1 MHPTLELTRKVLA
14 LRPRPR
20 QLVNLGRY
28 AACYAAG
35 WFPSRLPYRPI
46 TFGVYVT
53 SRCNLKCPFCYNR
66 GVNKDRAGRLDMT
79 VEGMTALLAHPT
91 LRDAI
96 RVAFTGG
103 EPLLHPDLFA
113 FVALARKHR
122 KLTYVAT
129 NGLLL
134 SERLE
139 ELRTSPLSTAHVSL
153 YENHLDRQVEGV
165 QRLRAANPRIL
176 VFFATIVTTRPE
188 SWQAMRRT
196 VEVAAACG
204 VRDLLFS
211 AYSPVS
217 ANDIDL
223 CYTEE
228 NSAMRAHLS
237 EFAAEFGR
245 DYRLTLP
252 IPLPRDPARRFCV
265 VPYTAP
271 YVGMHGAFTPCC
283 EILPPT
289 TENGSLFDGE
299 FWNGKHLVQF
309 RKNFVSKF
317 PVHPRCEHCPGSA
330 QGRAKGF
337 RP

>member
-1 MHPTLELTRKVLA
+1 MLA
-14 LRPRPR
+14 LRPRPG
-20 QLVNLGRY
+20 QLANLGRY
-28 AACYAAG
+28 AACYGAG
-35 WFPSRLPYRPI
+35 RFPARLPYRPI
-46 TFGVYVT
+46 SFGVYVT

-66 GVNKDRAGRLDMT
+66 GVNKDRAGQLDMT
-79 VEGMTALLAHPT
+79 VEGMTALLEHPT
-91 LRDAI
+91 LKDAV

-134 SERLE
+134 GERLD
-139 ELRTSPLSTAHVSL
+139 ELRAAPLSTAHVSL
-153 YENHLDRQVEGV
+153 YEQHLDRQAEGV
-165 QRLRAANPRIL
+165 QRLRAANPRVL
-176 VFFATIVTTRPE
+176 VFFATIVTSRPE

-217 ANDIDL
+217 ANDLDL
-223 CYTEE
+223 CYTED
-228 NSAMRAHLS
+228 NDTMRAYLA

-245 DYRLTLP
+245 DYRLSLP
-252 IPLPRDPARRFCV
+252 KPLPRDRARRFCV

-271 YVGMHGAFTPCC
+271 YVGIQGAFTPCC

-289 TENGSLFDGE
+289 TAHGTVFDGD
-299 FWNGKHLVQF
+299 FWNGDYLVHF
-309 RKNFVSKF
+309 RENFVSGF